1 MLRRGIG
8 VLVFRKNRSADHH
21 SPILSVK
28 SRARASRKN
37 RGATPMRPAS
47 MPPLTALSLASMPP
61 LAALLFA
68 LMPFFATLLAM
79 LFPALFAT
87 PAYADMTMTGQ
98 SPTLSVSPTRQELT
112 FDPGKTY
119 DLSIT
124 VTNAGG
130 SEATFIPAAG
140 PYYPTADGN
149 LDYSAENDH
158 TQLWNWISFA
168 QDSFTLAPGAKAEVN
183 FAITVPA
190 DAPSGGQYAAVY
202 AEVHASEGGLNNVS
216 RVGSLIVGRV
226 DGEIIERGEL
236 LAQNVPTVVLGANF
250 TPSVS
255 IKNTGNVNFA
265 VVSRL
270 YVKDILSGNVLFDST
285 TDGDDQQQ
293 VYPDMT
299 RTFSFNWEG
308 LPGVGI
314 FEVEYTVN
322 FAGQSHSVKRTVW
335 AVPLWLLLTVI
346 GVLAFLVIFGWMA
359 FAHSRLEAR
368 RQRKAQQKRQKP
380 KHPARQPRPKP
391 EAQVNGEAQTG
402 TDSGAQTGA
411 DSRAQ
416 TGADSRARS

>member
-1 MLRRGIG
+1 MSLWRNQVFEALRRSVGAR
-8 VLVFRKNRSADHH
+8 VF
-21 SPILSVK
+21 
-28 SRARASRKN
+28 RKN
-37 RGATPMRPAS
+37 RGATPMRPVS
-47 MPPLTALSLASMPP
+47 MSFPATLLLTPMP
-61 LAALLFA
+61 LFA
-68 LMPFFATLLAM
+68 ALLAM
-79 LFPALFAT
+79 LLPALFLAT
-87 PAYADMTMTGQ
+87 PVHADMTMTGQ

-124 VTNAGG
+124 VTNAGS
-130 SEATFIPAAG
+130 SEATFIPASG

-183 FAITVPA
+183 FTIIVPA
-190 DAPSGGQYAAVY
+190 DAPGGGQYAAVY

-236 LAQNVPTVVLGANF
+236 LAQNVPSVVLGANF

-265 VVSRL
+265 VVSHL

-322 FAGQSHSVKRTVW
+322 FAGQSHSVQRTVW

-368 RQRKAQQKRQKP
+368 RQRKAQMPQQQRKKP
-380 KHPARQPRPKP
+380 KHFARRPRPKP
-391 EAQVNGEAQTG
+391 KAQANGGVQTG
-402 TDSGAQTGA
+402 TDSGAQAGTDSGA
-411 DSRAQ
+411 QAGTDSGAQ
-416 TGADSRARS
+416 AGTDSGAQS

>member
-1 MLRRGIG
+1 
-8 VLVFRKNRSADHH
+8 
-21 SPILSVK
+21 
-28 SRARASRKN
+28 
-37 RGATPMRPAS
+37 MRPVS
-47 MPPLTALSLASMPP
+47 MSPLTALSLASMPP

-79 LFPALFAT
+79 LFPVLFAT

-124 VTNAGG
+124 VTNAGN

-158 TQLWNWISFA
+158 TQLWNWISFT

-183 FAITVPA
+183 FTITVPA
-190 DAPSGGQYAAVY
+190 DAPGGGQYAAVY

-322 FAGQSHSVKRTVW
+322 FAGQSHSVQRTVW

-391 EAQVNGEAQTG
+391 EAQVNG
-402 TDSGAQTGA
+402 GAQTGA

-416 TGADSRARS
+416 TGADSRARTDADSRARS

>member
-1 MLRRGIG
+1 MSLWRNQVFKTLRRGVSVRG
-8 VLVFRKNRSADHH
+8 FRKKRGTDHH

-28 SRARASRKN
+28 SRVRASRKN
-37 RGATPMRPAS
+37 RGADPMRPAS
-47 MPPLTALSLASMPP
+47 MSFPATLLLAP
-61 LAALLFA
+61 
-68 LMPFFATLLAM
+68 MPFFTTLLAM
-79 LFPALFAT
+79 LSPALFAA

-98 SPTLSVSPTRQELT
+98 SPILSVSPTRQELT

-140 PYYPTADGN
+140 PYYPTADGS

-168 QDSFTLAPGAKAEVN
+168 QDSFTLAPGEKAEVN
-183 FAITVPA
+183 FTITVPA
-190 DAPSGGQYAAVY
+190 DAPGGGQYAAVY
-202 AEVHASEGGLNNVS
+202 AEVHANEGGLNNVS

-236 LAQNVPTVVLGANF
+236 LAQNVPSVVLGANF

-265 VVSRL
+265 VVSHL

-322 FAGQSHSVKRTVW
+322 FAGQSHSAQRTVW

-368 RQRKAQQKRQKP
+368 RQHKAQQKRQKP

-391 EAQVNGEAQTG
+391 EARVNGGAQTGVDSGARAG
-402 TDSGAQTGA
+402 TDSGARAGA
-411 DSRAQ
+411 DSEV
-416 TGADSRARS
+416 RS